1 MIKPDIS
8 YEISDLVYSREES
21 PLGRTWAEW
30 TAEWWKWILEIP
42 KPWNPGYDVDGT
54 LSRTTHQKYSDPFF
68 LAGTYGGK
76 ACRTIRI
83 EEGKSILLPVINV
96 TTSFAESP
104 DLKTKEELLTYVEEN
119 TNDLL
124 NKRAVV
130 DGTEFDKL
138 DNYRVRSDFFTFTF
152 PDNNIYNALP
162 GRTTGISDGYW
173 LFLRPL
179 LAGSHTLYT
188 SGSCLAGRIR
198 IEVQY
203 TIEVVK
209 N

>member
-1 MIKPDIS
+1 MIEPDIS
-8 YEISDLVYSREES
+8 NKTSDLVYSRAES
-21 PLGRTWAEW
+21 PIGRTWAEW

-42 KPWNPGYDVDGT
+42 KPLNPGYDVDGT
-54 LSRTTHQKYSDPFF
+54 LLQKTQQKYSDPFF
-68 LAGTYGGK
+68 LVGTYGGK
-76 ACRTIRI
+76 ARRNIRI

-96 TTSFAESP
+96 TTSFAEAP
-104 DLKTKEELLTYVEEN
+104 ALKTEEELLTYVEEN

-124 NKRAVV
+124 NKRAVI
-130 DGTEFDKL
+130 DGTEIGQL

-152 PDNNIYNALP
+152 PYNNIYNASP

-179 LAGSHTLYT
+179 IAGSHTLHT
-188 SGSCLAGRIR
+188 SGSCLAGKIR

-203 TIEVVK
+203 TIDVIK